1 MGGGY
6 RSLRFE
12 PRTPSHIVHTRCLI
26 FFLSEICVTLLGI
39 SVELHHTS
47 CWEAK

>member
-6 RSLRFE
+6 RILTFE
-12 PRTPSHIVHTRCLI
+12 LRTPSHVVHTRCLNFCLI
-26 FFLSEICVTLLGI
+26 EICVTLLGI
-39 SVELHHTS
+39 LVELHHTR